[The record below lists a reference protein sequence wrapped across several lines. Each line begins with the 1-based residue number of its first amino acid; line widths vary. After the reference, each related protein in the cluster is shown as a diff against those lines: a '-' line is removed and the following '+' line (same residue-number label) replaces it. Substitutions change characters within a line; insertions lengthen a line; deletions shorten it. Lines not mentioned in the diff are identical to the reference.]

1 MTGPI
6 GRSYHSAIRRY
17 LLAAL
22 AASIALVFGLGG
34 WATTTSFSGAV
45 VAPGTLV
52 VESDVKK
59 VQHPTGGIV
68 GRLFVREG
76 HHVKAGDLLVQLDET
91 TTRANLQIITDSLDE
106 QTARKARLEAERDD
120 TAKIDFSAFAGRGEE
135 PKIIRL
141 VKGEQNLFDFRRR
154 SAEGQKSQLR
164 ERILQLR
171 EEIDGLSG
179 QVIAKSRE
187 ITLIMQELKGVRELW
202 EKKLIPI
209 TRVTSLERDA
219 ARLEGEHGALQSSIA
234 QSKGKISETEL
245 QILQVDQQI
254 KTDVA
259 KDLGEVRAKTTELE
273 ERKIGAEDQ
282 LKRIYIRAPQDGVVH
297 QLTVHTVGGVISQ
310 GESIMLIV
318 PDQDT
323 LLVEARIPPPEIDQ
337 VHLHAR
343 AMLRFTSFN
352 QRTTPTIEGE
362 VVRVSADISQDQK
375 TGQSYYTIRIAFT
388 ETELR
393 RLGGVEL
400 VPGMPVET
408 FIQTDERT
416 VISYLLKPVHDQV
429 TRAFREK

>member
-1 MTGPI
+1 M
-6 GRSYHSAIRRY
+6 
-17 LLAAL
+17 
-22 AASIALVFGLGG
+22 
-34 WATTTSFSGAV
+34 
-45 VAPGTLV
+45 
-52 VESDVKK
+52 
-59 VQHPTGGIV
+59 
-68 GRLFVREG
+68 
-76 HHVKAGDLLVQLDET
+76 
-91 TTRANLQIITDSLDE
+91 
-106 QTARKARLEAERDD
+106 
-120 TAKIDFSAFAGRGEE
+120 
-135 PKIIRL
+135 
-141 VKGEQNLFDFRRR
+141 
-154 SAEGQKSQLR
+154 R
-164 ERILQLR
+164 ERIQQVR

-179 QVIAKSRE
+179 QVKAKSRE
-187 ITLIMQELKGVRELW
+187 IALIMQELKGVRELW

-273 ERKIGAEDQ
+273 ERKVAAEDQ
-282 LKRIYIRAPQDGVVH
+282 LKRIYIRAPQDGIVH

-393 RLGGVEL
+393 RLGGVSL

-429 TRAFREK
+429 ARAFREK

>member
-1 MTGPI
+1 MTAPI
-6 GRSYHSAIRRY
+6 RRSYRSAIRRY

-22 AASIALVFGLGG
+22 AASIVLVFGLGG

-45 VAPGTLV
+45 VALGSLV

-120 TAKIDFSAFAGRGEE
+120 TAKIDFSAFAGRGQE

-187 ITLIMQELKGVRELW
+187 IALIMQELKGVRELW

-259 KDLGEVRAKTTELE
+259 KDLGEVRAKTTELD
-273 ERKIGAEDQ
+273 ERKVAAEDQ

-343 AMLRFTSFN
+343 AILRFTSFN

-375 TGQSYYTIRIAFT
+375 TGQSYYTIRIAFI

-393 RLGGVEL
+393 RLGGVSL

>member
-1 MTGPI
+1 MTAPI
-6 GRSYHSAIRRY
+6 RRSYRSAIRRY

-22 AASIALVFGLGG
+22 AASIVLVFGLGG

-45 VAPGTLV
+45 VALGSLV

-120 TAKIDFSAFAGRGEE
+120 TAKIDFSAFAGRGQE

-179 QVIAKSRE
+179 QVKAKSRE
-187 ITLIMQELKGVRELW
+187 IALIMEELKGVRELW
-202 EKKLIPI
+202 DKKLIPI

-259 KDLGEVRAKTTELE
+259 KDLGEVRAKTTELD
-273 ERKIGAEDQ
+273 ERKVAAEDQ

-343 AMLRFTSFN
+343 AILRFTSFN

-375 TGQSYYTIRIAFT
+375 TGQSYYTIRIAFI

-393 RLGGVEL
+393 RLGGVSL

>member
-6 GRSYHSAIRRY
+6 RRSHHSAIRRY

-22 AASIALVFGLGG
+22 AASIVLVFGLGG

-141 VKGEQNLFDFRRR
+141 VKGEQSLFDFRRR

-179 QVIAKSRE
+179 QVKAKSRE
-187 ITLIMQELKGVRELW
+187 ITLIMEELKGVRELW
-202 EKKLIPI
+202 DKKLIPI

-273 ERKIGAEDQ
+273 ERKVAAEDQ

-352 QRTTPTIEGE
+352 QRTTPTIDGE

-393 RLGGVEL
+393 RLGEVSL

>member
-6 GRSYHSAIRRY
+6 RRSDHSTIRRY

-22 AASIALVFGLGG
+22 AASIVLVFGLGG

-45 VAPGTLV
+45 VASGTLV

-68 GRLFVREG
+68 GHLFIREG
-76 HHVKAGDLLVQLDET
+76 DHVKAGDLLVQLDET

-120 TAKIDFSAFAGRGEE
+120 TAEIDFSAFAGRGQE

-254 KTDVA
+254 KSDVA

-273 ERKIGAEDQ
+273 ERKVAAEDQ

-375 TGQSYYTIRIAFT
+375 TGQSYYTIRIAFA

-393 RLGGVEL
+393 RLGQVSL

>member
-6 GRSYHSAIRRY
+6 HRSDHSTIRRY

-22 AASIALVFGLGG
+22 AASIVLVFGLGG

-45 VAPGTLV
+45 VALGTLV

-76 HHVKAGDLLVQLDET
+76 DHVKAGDLLVQLDET

-120 TAKIDFSAFAGRGEE
+120 TAKIDFSGFAGRGQE

-273 ERKIGAEDQ
+273 ERKVAAEDQ

-375 TGQSYYTIRIAFT
+375 TGQSYYTIRIAFA

-393 RLGGVEL
+393 RLGQVSL

>member
-6 GRSYHSAIRRY
+6 RRSHHSAIRRY

-22 AASIALVFGLGG
+22 AASIVLVFGLGG

-179 QVIAKSRE
+179 QVKAKSRE
-187 ITLIMQELKGVRELW
+187 ITLIMEELKGVRELW
-202 EKKLIPI
+202 DKKLIPI

-273 ERKIGAEDQ
+273 ERKVAAEDQ

-297 QLTVHTVGGVISQ
+297 QLTVHTLGGVISQ

-318 PDQDT
+318 PDQDP
-323 LLVEARIPPPEIDQ
+323 LLVEARIPPPDIDQ

-393 RLGGVEL
+393 RLGEVSL

>member
-6 GRSYHSAIRRY
+6 RRSDHSTIRRY

-22 AASIALVFGLGG
+22 AASIVLVFGLGG

-45 VAPGTLV
+45 VASGTLV

-68 GRLFVREG
+68 GHLFIREG
-76 HHVKAGDLLVQLDET
+76 DHVKAGDLLVQLDET

-120 TAKIDFSAFAGRGEE
+120 TAEIDFSAFAGRGQE

-273 ERKIGAEDQ
+273 ERKVAAEDQ

-297 QLTVHTVGGVISQ
+297 QLTAHTVGGVISQ

-393 RLGGVEL
+393 RLGGVSL

-429 TRAFREK
+429 ARAFREK

>member
-6 GRSYHSAIRRY
+6 HRSDHSTIRRY

-22 AASIALVFGLGG
+22 VASIVLVFGLGG

-45 VAPGTLV
+45 VALGTLV

-76 HHVKAGDLLVQLDET
+76 DHVKAGDLLVQLDET

-120 TAKIDFSAFAGRGEE
+120 TAKIDFSGFAGRGQE

-141 VKGEQNLFDFRRR
+141 LKGEQNLFDFRRR

-273 ERKIGAEDQ
+273 ERKVAAEDQ

-375 TGQSYYTIRIAFT
+375 TGQSYYTIRIAFA

-393 RLGGVEL
+393 RLGQVSL

>member
-1 MTGPI
+1 MTAPI
-6 GRSYHSAIRRY
+6 RRSYRSAIRRY

-22 AASIALVFGLGG
+22 AASIVLVFGLGG

-45 VAPGTLV
+45 VALGSLV

-120 TAKIDFSAFAGRGEE
+120 TAKIDFSAFAGRGQE

-187 ITLIMQELKGVRELW
+187 IALIMQELKGVRELW

-273 ERKIGAEDQ
+273 ERKVAAEDQ

-297 QLTVHTVGGVISQ
+297 QLTVHTLGGVISQ

-323 LLVEARIPPPEIDQ
+323 LLVEARIPPPDIDQ

-393 RLGGVEL
+393 RLGEVSL

>member
-6 GRSYHSAIRRY
+6 HRSDHSTIRRY

-22 AASIALVFGLGG
+22 VASIVLVFGLGG

-45 VAPGTLV
+45 VALGTLV

-76 HHVKAGDLLVQLDET
+76 DHVKAGDLLVQLDET

-120 TAKIDFSAFAGRGEE
+120 TAKIDFSGFAGRGQE

-273 ERKIGAEDQ
+273 ERKVAAEDQ

-375 TGQSYYTIRIAFT
+375 TGQSYYTIRIAFA

-393 RLGGVEL
+393 RLGQVSL

>member
-6 GRSYHSAIRRY
+6 RRSHHSAIRRY

-22 AASIALVFGLGG
+22 AASIVLVFGLGG

-120 TAKIDFSAFAGRGEE
+120 TAEIDSSAFAGRGEE
-135 PKIIRL
+135 PKIFRL

-154 SAEGQKSQLR
+154 SAEGQKAQLR

-179 QVIAKSRE
+179 QVKAKSRE
-187 ITLIMQELKGVRELW
+187 IALIMEELKGVRELW
-202 EKKLIPI
+202 DKKLIPI

-273 ERKIGAEDQ
+273 ERKVAAEDQ
-282 LKRIYIRAPQDGVVH
+282 LKRIYIRAPQDGIVH

-343 AMLRFTSFN
+343 SMLRFTSFN

-375 TGQSYYTIRIAFT
+375 TGQSYYTIRITFT

-393 RLGGVEL
+393 RLGGVSL

>member
-1 MTGPI
+1 MTAPI
-6 GRSYHSAIRRY
+6 RGSYRSAIRRY

-22 AASIALVFGLGG
+22 TASIVLVFGLGG

-45 VAPGTLV
+45 VAPGMLV

-76 HHVKAGDLLVQLDET
+76 DHVKAGDLLVQLDET
-91 TTRANLQIITDSLDE
+91 TTRANLMIITDSLDE
-106 QTARKARLEAERDD
+106 QSARKARLEAERDD
-120 TAKIDFSAFAGRGEE
+120 TAKIDFSGFAGRGQE

-141 VKGEQNLFDFRRR
+141 LKGEQNLFDFRRR

-273 ERKIGAEDQ
+273 ERKVAAEDQ

-297 QLTVHTVGGVISQ
+297 QLTAHTVGGVISQ

-393 RLGGVEL
+393 RLGGVSL

-429 TRAFREK
+429 ARAFREK

>member
-1 MTGPI
+1 MTAPI
-6 GRSYHSAIRRY
+6 RRSYRSAIRRY

-22 AASIALVFGLGG
+22 AASIVLVFGLGG
-34 WATTTSFSGAV
+34 WAATTSFSGAV
-45 VAPGTLV
+45 VALGTLV

-120 TAKIDFSAFAGRGEE
+120 TAKIDFSAFAGRGQE

-187 ITLIMQELKGVRELW
+187 IALIMQELKGVRELW

-259 KDLGEVRAKTTELE
+259 KDLGEVRAKTTELD
-273 ERKIGAEDQ
+273 ERKVAAEDQ

-343 AMLRFTSFN
+343 AILRFTSFN

-375 TGQSYYTIRIAFT
+375 TGQSYYTIRIAFI

-393 RLGGVEL
+393 RLGGVSL

>member
-1 MTGPI
+1 MTTSI
-6 GRSYHSAIRRY
+6 RRCYHSAIRRN

-22 AASIALVFGLGG
+22 MASIVLVFGLGG
-34 WATTTSFSGAV
+34 WAATTNFSGAV

-68 GRLFVREG
+68 GRLLVREG
-76 HHVKAGDLLVQLDET
+76 DHVKAGDLIVQLDET
-91 TTRANLQIITDSLDE
+91 TTRANLLIVTDSLDE
-106 QTARKARLEAERDD
+106 QSARRARLEAERDD
-120 TAKIDFSAFAGRGEE
+120 TAKIDFSAFTGRGNEL
-135 PKIIRL
+135 KIARL
-141 VKGEQNLFDFRRR
+141 LIGEQNLFEFRRR

-164 ERILQLR
+164 ERIQQVR
-171 EEIDGLSG
+171 EEIDGLSSQIG
-179 QVIAKSRE
+179 SKSRE
-187 ITLIMQELKGVRELW
+187 IMLIMQELKGVRELW
-202 EKKLIPI
+202 EKNLIPI

-219 ARLEGEHGALQSSIA
+219 ARLEGERGALQSNIA

-259 KDLGEVRAKTTELE
+259 KDLGEVRAKATELE
-273 ERKIGAEDQ
+273 ERKVAAEDQ

-297 QLTVHTVGGVISQ
+297 QLAVHTVGGVISQ
-310 GESIMLIV
+310 GETIMLIV

-323 LLVEARIPPPEIDQ
+323 LLVEARISSPEIDQ
-337 VHLHAR
+337 VHLNAR

-352 QRTTPTIEGE
+352 QRTTPTIEGQ

-388 ETELR
+388 DVELA
-393 RLGGVEL
+393 RLGGVKL

-429 TRAFREK
+429 TRAFRER

>member
-1 MTGPI
+1 MTAPI
-6 GRSYHSAIRRY
+6 RRSYRSAIRRY

-22 AASIALVFGLGG
+22 AASIVLVFGLGG

-45 VAPGTLV
+45 VALGSLV

-120 TAKIDFSAFAGRGEE
+120 TAKIDFSAFAGRGQE

-187 ITLIMQELKGVRELW
+187 IALIMQELKGVRELW

-273 ERKIGAEDQ
+273 ERKVAAEDQ

-343 AMLRFTSFN
+343 AILRFTSFN

-375 TGQSYYTIRIAFT
+375 TGQSYYTIRIAFI

-393 RLGGVEL
+393 RLGGVSL